1 MNTRIRQALV
11 TRGQSLGTKVAV
23 LVHRGQSLVHRGQS
37 LGTKVAG
44 MLAFFFG
51 PKGKF
56 GQNPTLKRGL
66 IGDRSRFFTRQA
78 RTLGAQAT
86 EAFQ

>member
-11 TRGQSLGTKVAV
+11 TRGLSLGTKVAV
-23 LVHRGQSLVHRGQS
+23 LVHRGQS

-51 PKGKF
+51 PKRKF

>member
-1 MNTRIRQALV
+1 MHRVLSSLQGLSPLLV
-11 TRGQSLGTKVAV
+11 HWGQSLGTKVAV
-23 LVHRGQSLVHRGQS
+23 LVHRGQSLC
-37 LGTKVAG
+37 TKVAG

-51 PKGKF
+51 PKRKF

>member
-1 MNTRIRQALV
+1 
-11 TRGQSLGTKVAV
+11 
-23 LVHRGQSLVHRGQS
+23 
-37 LGTKVAG
+37 

-51 PKGKF
+51 PKRKF

-66 IGDRSRFFTRQA
+66 IGDRSRFFNRQA